1 MKKRIRKAAILGS
14 GTMGSGIAAQLAN
27 AGIPSYLLDIVPKY
41 TEADQA
47 KGVKAESPAFRNRIA
62 ENNKALAIKSRQFM
76 NKEDA
81 DLVTCGN
88 MEDNLAW
95 LSEVDWIVEAVPEN
109 LAIKKDLLKK
119 IAPYIKPETIV
130 SSNTS
135 TISITT
141 MAEDMPLEFRKYWM
155 GTHFFNPVRF
165 MKLLEVIPGK
175 DTLPEV
181 MQFMADFG
189 ERTLGKSIV
198 WCKDTPGFIANRF
211 GNQGGPTV
219 CKLMDELGLTFSEI
233 DAICGPA
240 MGRPN
245 TGAFGLMDLVGLDIA
260 VNGTQSIHDV
270 LTDPEDKKFYVVPE
284 IFKKNVEKG
293 ILGNKTKGGFYKRV
307 GKEKLMLDP
316 NTYEY
321 VPQKPAD
328 FPSLEKARAAKT
340 LPEKLEAFYEGNDK
354 AAELVW
360 KINSSTLQYATK
372 KIPEISDDII
382 NCDRAMEWGYNHQAG
397 PFRVWDGLDLPKYV
411 ARIEAEGGSVAPW
424 VHEMFAAGIT
434 AFYKYENG
442 TEYYYS
448 IPDKKYVPVTYKPE
462 VIILPQLKAQNKV
475 VFSTPAATLYDM
487 GDAVLGF
494 CITTKNSAIPPELID
509 AMIMAQAELK
519 KPEWDGMVITSAG
532 KDFCVGADL
541 NGTAQAIE
549 LKAWDAIDAA
559 LKKLQDTFMGFKYS
573 EKPVVVAPF
582 GKALGGGC
590 EIVMHGSAAQ
600 AAAESFIGLVEV
612 GVGLIPAGGGVKEM
626 TIRALDRIKGTMA
639 HPVDF
644 LMAYFQNIAQAA
656 TSMSAKQAVGM
667 GYLKPSDGISMNTS
681 FVLGDAKKRVLDMVE
696 AGYAAPVSRP
706 FPAPGKNETA
716 LIKVGTMGM
725 KLSGVI
731 SEYDWKICCKI
742 VDVMSGGD
750 VIKGAPITEQYLL
763 DLEREA
769 FVSLCG
775 EPKTQERIAYMLK
788 TKKPLRN

>member
-1 MKKRIRKAAILGS
+1 MKKRIRKAAVLGS

-62 ENNKALAIKSRQFM
+62 ESNKALAIKTRQFM

-119 IAPYIKPETIV
+119 IAPFIKPETIV

-135 TISITT
+135 TISVTT
-141 MAEDMPLEFRKYWM
+141 MAEDMPLEFRQYWM

-189 ERTLGKSIV
+189 ERKLGKSIV

-219 CKLMDELGLTFSEI
+219 CKLMDELGLTFSEV

-240 MGRPN
+240 MGRPK

-284 IFKKNVEKG
+284 VFKKNVEKG

-316 NTYEY
+316 ATYEY
-321 VPQKPAD
+321 GPQKPAD
-328 FPSLEKARAAKT
+328 FPSLEKAKAAKT
-340 LPEKLEAFYEGNDK
+340 LPEKLAAFYEGDDK
-354 AAELVW
+354 AAQLVW
-360 KINSSTLQYATK
+360 KTNSSTLQYATK

-424 VHEMFAAGIT
+424 VHEMFDAGIT

-442 TEYYYS
+442 IEYYYS

-462 VIILPQLKAQNKV
+462 IIILPELKAQNKV
-475 VFSTPAATLYDM
+475 VFSTPAATLYDL

-509 AMIMAQAELK
+509 AMIMAQAELA
-519 KPEWDGMVITSAG
+519 KPEWEGMVITSAG

-549 LKAWDAIDAA
+549 QKAWDAIDGA

-573 EKPVVVAPF
+573 AKPVVVAPF

-626 TIRALDRIKGTMA
+626 TMRSLDRIKGTMA

-644 LMAYFQNIAQAA
+644 LAAYFQNIAQAA

-667 GYLKPSDGISMNTS
+667 GYLKPTDGISMNTS
-681 FVLGDAKKRVLDMVE
+681 FVIGDAKKRVLDMAE
-696 AGYAAPVSRP
+696 AGYSAPVSRP
-706 FPAPGKNETA
+706 FAAPGKNETA

-742 VDVMSGGD
+742 VDIMSGGD

>member
-1 MKKRIRKAAILGS
+1 MKKRIRKAAVLGS

-62 ENNKALAIKSRQFM
+62 ESNKAMAIKTRQFM
-76 NKEDA
+76 NKDDA

-109 LAIKKDLLKK
+109 LAIKKDLLNK
-119 IAPYIKPETIV
+119 IAPFVKPETIV

-135 TISITT
+135 TISVTT
-141 MAEDMPLEFRKYWM
+141 MAEDMPLEFKKYWM

-189 ERTLGKSIV
+189 ESKLGKSIV

-219 CKLMDELGLTFSEI
+219 CKLMDELGLAISEV

-240 MGRPN
+240 MGRPK

-284 IFKKNVEKG
+284 LFKKNVEKG
-293 ILGNKTKGGFYKRV
+293 ILGNKTKGGFYKRA

-316 NTYEY
+316 STYEY
-321 VPQKPAD
+321 IPQKPAD
-328 FPSLEKARAAKT
+328 FPSLAKAKAAKT
-340 LPEKLEAFYEGNDK
+340 LPEKLAAFYEGDDK
-354 AAELVW
+354 AAQLVW
-360 KINSSTLQYATK
+360 KTNSSTLEYATK

-382 NCDRAMEWGYNHQAG
+382 NCDHAMEWGYNHQAG

-424 VHEMFAAGIT
+424 VHEMFDAGIK

-442 TEYYYS
+442 IEYYYS

-462 VIILPQLKAQNKV
+462 VIILPELKAQNKV
-475 VFSTPAATLYDM
+475 VFSTPAATLYDL
-487 GDAVLGF
+487 GDAILGF

-509 AMIMAQAELK
+509 AMIMAQAELA
-519 KPEWDGMVITSAG
+519 KPEWEGMVITSAG

-549 LKAWDAIDAA
+549 QKAWGAIDAA

-573 EKPVVVAPF
+573 AKPVVVAPF

-600 AAAESFIGLVEV
+600 AAAESYIGLVEV

-626 TIRALDRIKGTMA
+626 TMRSIDRIKGTTA

-644 LMAYFQNIAQAA
+644 LAAYFQNIAQAA
-656 TSMSAKQAVGM
+656 TSMSAKQAVGL
-667 GYLKPSDGISMNTS
+667 GYLKPTDGISMNSS
-681 FVLGDAKKRVLDMVE
+681 FVIGDAKKRVLDMVE
-696 AGYAAPVSRP
+696 AGYAAPVSRT
-706 FPAPGKNETA
+706 FAAPGKNETA

-742 VDVMSGGD
+742 VDVMSGGE

>member
-1 MKKRIRKAAILGS
+1 VKKRIRKAAILGS

>member
-1 MKKRIRKAAILGS
+1 MKKRIRKAAVLGS

-47 KGVKAESPAFRNRIA
+47 KGVKAESKAFRNRIA
-62 ENNKALAIKSRQFM
+62 ESNKALAIKTRQFM

-109 LAIKKDLLKK
+109 LAIKKDLLNK
-119 IAPYIKPETIV
+119 IAPFVKPQTIV

-135 TISITT
+135 TISVTT
-141 MAEDMPLEFRKYWM
+141 MAEDMPLEFRQYWM

-189 ERTLGKSIV
+189 ERKLGKSIV

-233 DAICGPA
+233 DDICGPA
-240 MGRPN
+240 MGRPK

-270 LTDPEDKKFYVVPE
+270 LTDPEDKQFYVVPE
-284 IFKKNVEKG
+284 VFRKNVEKG

-316 NTYEY
+316 ATYEY
-321 VPQKPAD
+321 GPLKPAD
-328 FPSLEKARAAKT
+328 FPSLEKAKAAKT
-340 LPEKLEAFYEGNDK
+340 LPEKLAAFYEGDDK
-354 AAELVW
+354 AAQLVW
-360 KINSSTLQYATK
+360 KINSGTLQYATK

-424 VHEMFAAGIT
+424 VHEMFDAGIT

-442 TEYYYS
+442 IEYYYS

-462 VIILPQLKAQNKV
+462 VIVLPELKAQNKV
-475 VFSTPAATLYDM
+475 VFSTPAATLYDI
-487 GDAVLGF
+487 GDGVLCF
-494 CITTKNSAIPPELID
+494 NMTTKRSAFTAELVD
-509 AMIMAQAELK
+509 AMIQAQAELK
-519 KPEWDGMVITSAG
+519 KPEWEGMVINSAG
-532 KDFCVGADL
+532 RDFSAGLDFGEIAKF
-541 NGTAQAIE
+541 IE
-549 LKAWDAIDAA
+549 NQAWDALDAS
-559 LKKLQDTFMGFKYS
+559 LKKMQDTLMAFKYS
-573 EKPVVVAPF
+573 DKPVVVAPH
-582 GKALGGGC
+582 GKALGAGC
-590 EIVMHGSAAQ
+590 ALIMHGSAVQ
-600 AAAESFIGLVEV
+600 AAAESFIGLIEI
-612 GVGLIPAGGGVKEM
+612 GAGLVSIGGIKEM
-626 TIRALDRIKGTMA
+626 TMRALDRIKGTMA

-644 LMAYFQNIAQAA
+644 LMANFQNIAQAA
-656 TSMSAKQAVGM
+656 TSMSAKQAVGL
-667 GYLKPSDGISMNTS
+667 GYLKPTDGITMNPD
-681 FVLGDAKKRVLDMVE
+681 FLIGDAKKRVLDMAE
-696 AGYAAPVSRP
+696 AGYAAPISRP
-706 FPAPGKNETA
+706 FAAPGKNETA

-731 SEYDWKICCKI
+731 SEYDWMVCCKI
-742 VDVMSGGD
+742 VDIMSGGD

-775 EPKTQERIAYMLK
+775 EAKTQERIAHMLK
-788 TKKPLRN
+788 TGKPLRN